1 MSLLDDR
8 LDTLITVCETKNF
21 TKAGEILSLTQPAV
35 SQHIKRLEEEL
46 NTTLF
51 LRKKA
56 NLSSRQR
63 EKSRFC
69 TQNA

>member
-51 LRKKA
+51 LRKKGELV
-56 NLSSRQR
+56 LSS
-63 EKSRFC
+63 EGFC